1 MKVMAQMA
9 MVMNLDKCIGC
20 HTCSVTCK
28 QAWTNRSG
36 TEYIWFN
43 NVETRPGLGYPRTY
57 EDQEKWQGGWKLD
70 KRGRLDLKAGGRF
83 KKLLTI
89 FSNPKLPSI
98 GEYYEP
104 WTYDYATLTDAPA
117 QEHTP
122 VARPKSLISGQNMKI
137 EWSAN
142 WDDDLGGSTAN
153 AHRDPMLAKIAE
165 KVKFEFEQTFMF
177 YLPRICEHCL
187 NPSCAASCPSGAI
200 YKREEDG
207 IVLVDQDRCR
217 GWRMCVSGCPY
228 KKIYFNHRT
237 GKAEKCTFCFPR
249 IEVGLPTVCSET
261 CVGRL
266 RYIGLMLYDADRV
279 LEAASTTDEQG
290 LYEAQ
295 REVFLDPFDP
305 EVIREAEKAG
315 IARDWIDAA
324 QRSPIYALI
333 NTYRVALPLHPEYRT
348 MPMVWYIPP
357 LSPVVDVVRD
367 TGEDAEDKGNLF
379 AAIDALRIPVEYLAE
394 LFTAGDVAPVDA
406 VLKKLAAMRCYMRDI
421 NMGREPD
428 GVDPRGRRDERGGHV
443 RHVPPARDREV
454 RRALRHPARPRRA
467 GALAGGAGDRV
478 LGLGVRRRAAGPV
491 RRGLGR
497 ADADR
502 GRELPDAPGP
512 ADLRQPGRPRE
523 QGGPGQPPQLGR
535 QGLTARPVPV
545 EGGLVSGR
553 RTRSALPPAQL
564 TIVWQSVSLLLDYP
578 DEALLAQ
585 GRADPVGV
593 PRTAARHRR
602 LDPQLPRPP
611 RVDAAAR
618 APGRLR
624 RDVTARAP
632 GWSRSGCPTG
642 SRPRS
647 ARPPI
652 ARAR

>member
-1 MKVMAQMA
+1 MRVMAQMA

-36 TEYIWFN
+36 TEYVWFN

-57 EDQEKWQGGWKLD
+57 ENQEKWKGGWELN
-70 KRGRLDLKAGGRF
+70 KRGRLKLKAGGRY

-98 GEYYEP
+98 DEYYEP

-122 VARPKSLISGQNMKI
+122 VARPKSLISGKDMKI

-153 AHRDPMLAKIAE
+153 THADPMLKNIAD

-200 YKREEDG
+200 YKRSEDG

-228 KKIYFNHRT
+228 KKVYFNHRT

-266 RYIGLMLYDADRV
+266 RYIGLMLYDADKV
-279 LEAASTTDEQG
+279 LEAASTPDEQG

-305 EVIREAEKAG
+305 QVQREAERAG
-315 IARDWIDAA
+315 IPHDWVEAA
-324 QRSPIYALI
+324 QRSPIWALI
-333 NTYRVALPLHPEYRT
+333 NKYKVALPLHPEYRT

-357 LSPVVDVVRD
+357 LSPVVDVVKE

-394 LFTAGDVAPVDA
+394 LFTAGEVEPVDG
-406 VLKKLAAMRCYMRDI
+406 VLKKLAAMRAYMRDI
-421 NMGREPD
+421 NMGRNPNAEIPAAVGMSEED
-428 GVDPRGRRDERGGHV
+428 MYDMYRLLALAKYDERYVIPSAHSEQA
-443 RHVPPARDREV
+443 H
-454 RRALRHPARPRRA
+454 ALEEIATECS
-467 GALAGGAGDRV
+467 LSYD
-478 LGLGVRRRAAGPV
+478 
-491 RRGLGR
+491 
-497 ADADR
+497 
-502 GRELPDAPGP
+502 
-512 ADLRQPGRPRE
+512 
-523 QGGPGQPPQLGR
+523 GGPGMGGSGPFGEGSGAPTPIAVENFQMLQDRQTSDTLAAPAGKASRVNLLNWDGKGSPSGMFPPR
-535 QGLTARPVPV
+535 S
-545 EGGLVSGR
+545 EG
-553 RTRSALPPAQL
+553 P
-564 TIVWQSVSLLLDYP
+564 
-578 DEALLAQ
+578 
-585 GRADPVGV
+585 DPVTSENGGGATSGGSDA
-593 PRTAARHRR
+593 PAPDTSGDGSTGPGGTA
-602 LDPQLPRPP
+602 
-611 RVDAAAR
+611 
-618 APGRLR
+618 G
-624 RDVTARAP
+624 T
-632 GWSRSGCPTG
+632 TG
-642 SRPRS
+642 GADFR
-647 ARPPI
+647 
-652 ARAR
+652 